1 MGGCDSTEKTPQ
13 TEAARSNRRKVK
25 CRARSRGVAR
35 AYLRRLERDRPG
47 RVGAGTCGPRP
58 LCLVTELL
66 ELGVRA
72 GFDHRRAAS
81 GARCPPWRPGCQD
94 QAPVPRRSGRPGR
107 GSSTQS
113 RCPQPR
119 YRRHPPAPTRPRAA
133 AARPSPRA
141 RLGARNAAGRK
152 SSRRD
157 ITVVRRARADATK
170 VSSEM
175 SRPPTSPGG
184 AGTRSSERSVSSRR
198 WVARPGVVCDE
209 ELRIRIVS
217 ELLFPNFSWRLQTN
231 RAQIVWANGHEAGK
245 TWKSR
250 TNSRS
255 SRKPRRSGQFT
266 ALRRRARLPA
276 RCKTA
281 GARAV
286 WRVRRG
292 HSAART
298 HRWRWGACEST
309 RWAAAPGC
317 WRPR

>member
-1 MGGCDSTEKTPQ
+1 MWS
-13 TEAARSNRRKVK
+13 A
-25 CRARSRGVAR
+25 
-35 AYLRRLERDRPG
+35 
-47 RVGAGTCGPRP
+47 P
-58 LCLVTELL
+58 LCLVTNSWNS
-66 ELGVRA
+66 GCAPR
-72 GFDHRRAAS
+72 FDRTPPRAAS
-81 GARCPPWRPGCQD
+81 GRAVSTLAPG
-94 QAPVPRRSGRPGR
+94 VSNR
-107 GSSTQS
+107 GSSCAASLRPPWTWFIDAIALS
-113 RCPQPR
+113 AASVSTPSSCADATESSSSAPVAASAT
-119 YRRHPPAPTRPRAA
+119 RRAKR
-133 AARPSPRA
+133 
-141 RLGARNAAGRK
+141 GGEEVV
-152 SSRRD
+152 RRD

-198 WVARPGVVCDE
+198 WVARPGVVCDG
-209 ELRIRIVS
+209 RGFGCIVS

-245 TWKSR
+245 NLEIANQLSLVAEAAPER
-250 TNSRS
+250 PVHGAS
-255 SRKPRRSGQFT
+255 
-266 ALRRRARLPA
+266 RRARLPA

-309 RWAAAPGC
+309 RWAAVPGC